1 MARTADA
8 IVILRSIAA
17 IYHAFRA
24 VTLNGKAGH
33 AARSQKE
40 TSMAASAIG
49 TTLIMRVETP
59 STPGAF
65 GVLALAIGDAGGVI
79 GAVDTRSVTRT
90 SVVRDVSVT
99 VASEAV
105 GDAVRSAIEALSD
118 FRIIHVSDATFL
130 AHLGG
135 KIRIEGKMP
144 VKTRADLSTVY
155 TPGVARVSL
164 AIAADPAKAYQLTI
178 KRNSV
183 AVVTD
188 GTAVLGLGDI
198 GPYGAAPVME
208 GKCMLFRQFADID
221 AFPICLDTKD
231 VDEIVA
237 TVKHIAPIFGG
248 INLEDISAPRC
259 FEVERR
265 LIEEL
270 DIPVMHDDQHG
281 TAVVILA
288 AMINA
293 AAVVGKRLEDMRI
306 VLNGSGA
313 AGTATIKMLLAA
325 HVRDVI
331 AVDRSG
337 ALNRDETY
345 TNPHWQWLALNTN
358 IDNRRGPLG
367 DVLAG
372 ADAFIGVSAPNILNV
387 EDIKKMARD
396 PIVFAMANP
405 TPEIMPDIA
414 APYVAVMGTG
424 RSDFPNQV
432 NNLLAFPG
440 LFRGAL
446 DARASKISE
455 KMKLAA
461 AHAIADVVGDER
473 SAEYVIPSVFDTR
486 VVDAVA
492 AAVRATAI
500 EEGLAR
506 RALLLQDE
514 ESTLAGAKK

>member
-1 MARTADA
+1 
-8 IVILRSIAA
+8 
-17 IYHAFRA
+17 
-24 VTLNGKAGH
+24 
-33 AARSQKE
+33 
-40 TSMAASAIG
+40 MAAAPIG

-59 STPGAF
+59 NTAGAF
-65 GVLALAIGDAGGVI
+65 GLLALAIGDAGGVI
-79 GAVDTRSVTRT
+79 GAVDTRSVTRA
-90 SVVRDVSVT
+90 SVTRDVSIT
-99 VASEAV
+99 VASEDV
-105 GDAVRSAIEALSD
+105 GESVRTAIEGLAD
-118 FRIIHVSDATFL
+118 FRIINVSDATFL

-144 VKTRADLSTVY
+144 VKTRADLSVVY
-155 TPGVARVSL
+155 TPGVARVSM
-164 AIAADPAKAYQLTI
+164 AIAADPAKAYALTI
-178 KRNSV
+178 KRNTV

-231 VDEIVA
+231 VDEIVE
-237 TVKHIAPIFGG
+237 TVKRIAPIFGG

-293 AAVVGKRLEDMRI
+293 AAVVGKRLEDMTI
-306 VLNGSGA
+306 VLSGSGA

-331 AVDRSG
+331 AVDRTG
-337 ALNRDETY
+337 AINRDEHY
-345 TNPHWQWLALNTN
+345 ANPHWQWLAEHTN
-358 IDNRRGPLG
+358 IENRRGPLA

-372 ADAFIGVSAPNILNV
+372 ADAFIGVSAPNILGV
-387 EDIKKMARD
+387 EALKKMARD

-446 DARASKISE
+446 DARAARISE

-461 AHAIADVVGDER
+461 AHAIAAVVGDER
-473 SAEYVIPSVFDTR
+473 SAEYVIPSVFDSR
-486 VVDAVA
+486 VVHAVA
-492 AAVRATAI
+492 LAVREKAV

-506 RALLLQDE
+506 RGLFVQDE
-514 ESTLAGAKK
+514 ESMLAAAQ